1 MGWSAG
7 RLSLVRILFPLE
19 DSTVRSIAFAV
30 ALGLCAAGL
39 WADDK
44 TSDDTPA
51 AAAARK
57 LLQKKL
63 KDVGFKETRLRDA
76 LDEISDEIKG
86 LRFRVDTKGGVSN
99 NQTVNYAGKDVTV
112 ADALD
117 AMFKK
122 NDLGYVVI
130 SAKNTAYDGTVLIK
144 KGKER
149 GFPAKDEK
157 K

>member
-1 MGWSAG
+1 MGWSAE
-7 RLSLVRILFPLE
+7 RQSPVRILFPLE
-19 DSTVRSIAFAV
+19 DSTVRSIAFVV

-63 KDVGFKETRLRDA
+63 KDVSFKETRLAEA
-76 LDEISDEIKG
+76 LEEIKDEVKG
-86 LRFRVDTKGGVSN
+86 LHFRVDTKGGVSN
-99 NQTVNYAGKDVTV
+99 NQTVTYAGKDVTV

-130 SAKNTAYDGTVLIK
+130 SNKRDAYDGVVLIK

>member
-1 MGWSAG
+1 M
-7 RLSLVRILFPLE
+7 
-19 DSTVRSIAFAV
+19 RSIAIAL
-30 ALGLCAAGL
+30 ALGLCAANLG
-39 WADDK
+39 ADDK
-44 TSDDTPA
+44 SSDDTPA
-51 AAAARK
+51 AAATRK

-63 KDVGFKETRLRDA
+63 KDVNFKETRLRDA

-99 NQTVNYAGKDVTV
+99 NQTITYAGKDVTV
-112 ADALD
+112 AEALD

-122 NDLGYVVI
+122 NDLGYVVT

-149 GFPAKDEK
+149 GFPAKDEGKSAKDK